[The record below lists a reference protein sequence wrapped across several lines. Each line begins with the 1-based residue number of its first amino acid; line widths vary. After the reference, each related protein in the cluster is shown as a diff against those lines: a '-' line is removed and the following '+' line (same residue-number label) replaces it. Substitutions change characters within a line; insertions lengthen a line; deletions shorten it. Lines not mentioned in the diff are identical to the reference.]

1 MAEWGFL
8 TNHGRAL
15 LCIAKDPG
23 VRLRDIADLL
33 GITERSAYAIV
44 NDLASAGYVLKERE
58 GRRNRYIV
66 QTHLPLPET
75 TIRERT
81 IGEVLDLLVGT
92 DHIRRANNNTATKAT
107 RVSRAKVPAK

>member
-66 QTHLPLPET
+66 QKHLPLPET

-92 DHIRRANNNTATKAT
+92 NHVRRANHNAKKAT
-107 RVSRAKVPAK
+107 RVSLATKSAK

>member
-66 QTHLPLPET
+66 QKHLPLPET

-92 DHIRRANNNTATKAT
+92 NHVRRANHTAKKAA
-107 RVSRAKVPAK
+107 RVSLATQPAK